1 MTSNDRTPVTNG
13 REATARRP
21 RRRTAIKVF
30 TDVTGERRDGDP
42 PPNLMTAH
50 RLTPENFRA
59 FLKAT
64 GATATVT
71 LQDRIFGSGSFVAT
85 ISMADDPDR
94 LAESIARQ
102 LPNTR
107 RALAILQQVQ
117 DLKRRINRDRNL
129 RRQLETMLAKDN
141 LLELHATKA
150 AIEPPRSED
159 N

>member
-1 MTSNDRTPVTNG
+1 MMSNDRTPVTNG
-13 REATARRP
+13 RETAARRP
-21 RRRTAIKVF
+21 RRRPAIKVF
-30 TDVTGERRDGDP
+30 TDLTGERRDGDP
-42 PPNLMTAH
+42 APNLMTAQ

-64 GATATVT
+64 GAKATVT
-71 LQDRIFGSGSFVAT
+71 LEDRIFGSGTFEAT

-107 RALAILQQVQ
+107 QALAILQQIQ
-117 DLKRRINRDRNL
+117 DLKRRINRDRGL

-141 LLELHATKA
+141 LLQLHAMKA
-150 AIEPPRSED
+150 AIEPPKPEG